1 MQYDAF
7 SRNVHQVLELAT
19 ALATRYG
26 CGYIG
31 SEHILFGL
39 ANVKDG
45 RSQSI
50 LRAAGYDNARYL
62 QLFSKTVE
70 HGVTLPGNM
79 LTPRTKQLF
88 DKALEISL
96 KAHSGI
102 VGTEHLLLAV
112 LLSIDSK
119 YVLEGVTKYLP
130 TWLKNNWSKSD
141 KKPVLNQD
149 LWKELVPELN
159 RHQIE
164 WIWVKGHAGHP
175 ENERADAL
183 ACQERDKYK
192 FNNAAE

>member
-19 ALATRYG
+19 ALAKRYG

-50 LRAAGYDNARYL
+50 LRSAGYDNARYL

-70 HGVTLPGNM
+70 QGVTLPGNM

-96 KAHSGI
+96 KAHSGF
-102 VGTEHLLLAV
+102 VGTEHLL
-112 LLSIDSK
+112 
-119 YVLEGVTKYLP
+119 
-130 TWLKNNWSKSD
+130 
-141 KKPVLNQD
+141 
-149 LWKELVPELN
+149 
-159 RHQIE
+159 
-164 WIWVKGHAGHP
+164 
-175 ENERADAL
+175 
-183 ACQERDKYK
+183 
-192 FNNAAE
+192 